1 MCCISFISGKA
12 EIMSSGRPSTQYY
25 ERRKKS
31 CRDVDVGK
39 GSSRDPP
46 LRIFTREEAHKNL
59 PRGRMAIDAEIEDE
73 EEPLVESSDDDDI
86 EDETYRISLSA
97 AQRTVLDDEEDEDM
111 DDADDIEDALRRKWK
126 KGEFTLKQLLKSP
139 FAPSQP

>member
-1 MCCISFISGKA
+1 
-12 EIMSSGRPSTQYY
+12 
-25 ERRKKS
+25 
-31 CRDVDVGK
+31 
-39 GSSRDPP
+39 
-46 LRIFTREEAHKNL
+46 
-59 PRGRMAIDAEIEDE
+59 MAIDAEIEDE

-111 DDADDIEDALRRKWK
+111 DDADDIEDELRRKWK